1 MYCLQAQCIA
11 LDQSEY
17 ACNLTRENAKS
28 LSLLNR
34 LKIFK
39 HKLTDESEL
48 EEIEGKLD
56 LIVSNP
62 PYVPT
67 RDLKTLQDEIKLFED
82 LRALDGGSDGLDI
95 IKSILKFSSKRL
107 RLQGHL
113 WLEVNAQNPSHSE
126 LIQAYLNEH
135 KSSLN
140 LQFIACYRDMFDKER
155 FVEIM
160 KI

>member
-1 MYCLQAQCIA
+1 MF
-11 LDQSEY
+11 LD
-17 ACNLTRENAKS
+17 
-28 LSLLNR
+28 NR

-48 EEIEGKLD
+48 KEIEGKLD

-62 PYVPT
+62 PYIPT
-67 RDLKTLQDEIKLFED
+67 RNLKTLQDEIMLYED
-82 LRALDGGSDGLDI
+82 LRALDGGSDGLDV

-113 WLEVNAQNPSHSE
+113 WLEINAQHPSHSE
-126 LIQAYLNEH
+126 LIQTYLNEH

-155 FVEIM
+155 FVEIK

>member
-1 MYCLQAQCIA
+1 M
-11 LDQSEY
+11 D
-17 ACNLTRENAKS
+17 
-28 LSLLNR
+28 LSLHNR

-62 PYVPT
+62 PYVPS
-67 RDLKTLQDEIKLFED
+67 RDLKTLQDEIVLYED
-82 LRALDGGSDGLDI
+82 LRALDGGSDGLDV

-113 WLEVNAQNPSHSE
+113 WLEVSAQNPSHSS
-126 LIQAYLNEH
+126 LIQSYLNEN

-140 LQFIACYRDMFDKER
+140 LQFIACYQDMFDKDR
-155 FVEIM
+155 FVEIK